1 MPGRCSWLWLLS
13 LVLLALL
20 LLRVPD
26 ILAAESLG
34 VGSGPPGFSILRRA
48 SCSDMLYVTHTATH
62 HVNRFY
68 SIFLKGNEC
77 CVQYAK
83 AQGQGGRRQAA
94 AGHGANGPSRPI
106 ADTAGRG
113 MESSGDG
120 RPRHELDG
128 STADHLV
135 GREVLESSAEVRLEA
150 STAKRCGGGSGDRR
164 LL

>member
-1 MPGRCSWLWLLS
+1 MCQAVAR
-13 LVLLALL
+13 
-20 LLRVPD
+20 
-26 ILAAESLG
+26 
-34 VGSGPPGFSILRRA
+34 GSGCSVLSCWPCYCYGCQTSWPLSHLVWAPGFSILRSA